1 MICTF
6 YSHEIGFDK
15 IVNKLKSKYPKA
27 DFKIYDED
35 GSQIAEMETKDG
47 LFGSANKLTITYRQR
62 NEPSYQIPE
71 TDDSPLTA
79 NLRGLSGYA
88 ASLPSENEK
97 VKELFLHKIQTL
109 NSEFSII
116 QEKGKTKDLKELI
129 YELAQ
134 NFDAVLFAQPDTSI
148 SKSDGQHFLN
158 KNLDL
163 IIDNN
168 GACGIET
175 LDVKINSAYY
185 DKDQTSITDQQKEWK
200 ANSEKILE
208 EKSIKINKHLPYI
221 ESEDEVVIRTAK
233 EIAERVTVLAMT
245 NLVAFNNLSG
255 EEAGDYLK
263 KYNLWD
269 LVTPDEKDFFANPTE
284 QRKSHESW
292 KCECIWVLMWALNKV
307 GDLGFPDEL
316 CSLNDIADEDYPVSP
331 EKDPNDFINSIT
343 ETRNKLEILALN
355 DLYYRLDWACVDA
368 RINGTDMTAVHP
380 GVVYERHYALN
391 WLINYNEAEWDDV
404 TCDT

>member
-47 LFGSANKLTITYRQR
+47 FFGSANKLTITYRQR

-134 NFDAVLFAQPDTSI
+134 DFDAVLFAQPDTSI

-175 LDVKINSAYY
+175 LDVKINSTYY

-200 ANSEKILE
+200 VNSEKILE

-221 ESEDEVVIRTAK
+221 ESEDEVVIRRPK

-269 LVTPDEKDFFANPTE
+269 LVTPDEKDFLANPTE